1 MSRGV
6 GDERVRSVKPQ
17 DLGVPDDAIEKAVHR
32 AKEEFA
38 KDAPAAERSHGGPE
52 LLPGGL
58 ALSAHDKTD
67 AGSVTAIYACQPFEE
82 TMELPRPD
90 DAPRT
95 PDHYFGLLSYTLC
108 QVLTEQGHKLT
119 YRELGEILTARY
131 KAERG
136 SRGPTP
142 IVDGDL
148 DREVLGVAKWP
159 GRSSIF
165 IKRDGNHL
173 MLSAGG
179 LMGLTA
185 GSVLSAH
192 PPAGDARGPDAVL
205 GYVRV
210 TRTAPAEADIEP
222 CAFRDEKAV
231 DAKGLPAG
239 AVCRLEQRDFGDL
252 RVKIALAKPRVID
265 KTKAEAEKDAAYN
278 RGLENA
284 AAVLKGLDADVKNLL
299 AVVPDDSAAEWV
311 LDVEGEKAVLRQGT
325 GGAVS
330 EAARREIEA
339 NDKTLCALGQPTP
352 RRLFGGYD
360 AAKVEE
366 IKGGLEKD
374 LPRIFSWQTVWRVAG
389 NLDKAGDS
397 DLEFRIV
404 QMNKDKQPGGDL
416 PDGSLV
422 HSGQRMELRLA
433 NNTTDDLWVSLLLLD
448 ADFGIDVVPLALKRG
463 DARSIKAT
471 IDGTTFGREGVIVL
485 AFPQTTN
492 RNEPSFRFL
501 KQDPLKEVGEGLVKR
516 RGGGPQTPFG
526 ELMETAALGKGTR
539 GLVLDA
545 PTNPLVRSWSWTTA
559 PAPTEQPKQP

>member
-1 MSRGV
+1 M
-6 GDERVRSVKPQ
+6 
-17 DLGVPDDAIEKAVHR
+17 
-32 AKEEFA
+32 
-38 KDAPAAERSHGGPE
+38 
-52 LLPGGL
+52 
-58 ALSAHDKTD
+58 
-67 AGSVTAIYACQPFEE
+67 TAIYACQPFEE

-90 DAPRT
+90 NAPRT

-108 QVLTEQGHKLT
+108 QALTEQGHKLT

-159 GRSSIF
+159 GRSAIF
-165 IKRDGNHL
+165 IKRDGNNL
-173 MLSAGG
+173 MISAGG
-179 LMGLTA
+179 LMGLTT

-192 PPAGDARGPDAVL
+192 PPAGDPRGPDVVL

-210 TRTAPAEADIEP
+210 TRTAPAEAEIEP
-222 CAFRDEKAV
+222 CAFRDAKAV
-231 DAKGLPAG
+231 AVKDLPTG
-239 AVCRLEQRDFGDL
+239 AVCRLEQRNFGDL
-252 RVKIALAKPRVID
+252 QSIALAKPREID
-265 KTKAEAEKDAAYN
+265 KAKADAEKDAAHN
-278 RGLENA
+278 RRLENA
-284 AAVLKGLDADVKNLL
+284 AAALSGLDADVKDLW
-299 AVVPDDSAAEWV
+299 AVVPDESRAEWV
-311 LDVEGEKAVLRQGT
+311 VDVEGDKVVLRQGT

-330 EAARREIEA
+330 EAARKESDA
-339 NDKTLCALGQPTP
+339 NDKALRTLGQPTP
-352 RRLFGGYD
+352 RRVFGGYD
-360 AAKVEE
+360 AAKVADV
-366 IKGGLEKD
+366 KAGLEKD

-404 QMNKDKQPGGDL
+404 QMTKDQPGGDL

-448 ADFGIDVVPLALKRG
+448 ADFGIDVIPMVLKRA
-463 DARSIKAT
+463 DMRSIKAT
-471 IDGTTFGREGVIVL
+471 IDAHTFGREGVIVL
-485 AFPQTTN
+485 AFPQATN

-501 KQDPLKEVGEGLVKR
+501 KQNPLREVGEGLVKR

-559 PAPTEQPKQP
+559 PGPADQPKQP